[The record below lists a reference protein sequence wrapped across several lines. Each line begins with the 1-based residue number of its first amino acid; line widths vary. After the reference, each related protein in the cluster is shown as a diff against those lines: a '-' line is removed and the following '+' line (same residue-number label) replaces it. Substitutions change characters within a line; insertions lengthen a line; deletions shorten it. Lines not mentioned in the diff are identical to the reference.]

1 MCSMDNN
8 EGGYSLKIYLGATA
22 ENEKKEVLNSSI
34 SL

>member
-22 ENEKKEVLNSSI
+22 DNEKKEVSQ
-34 SL
+34 